1 MNNYTKNRSG
11 NLLRHIQGLTGEE
24 IANVVSYIMQNIP
37 DDLERN
43 TLIDDFGLSGLK
55 WFSQTFSEMVK
66 DDVNIDFEPIKKCL
80 IDYEY

>member
-1 MNNYTKNRSG
+1 MNLNGKGYIDHIISLISLHFMNNYTKNRSG
-11 NLLRHIQGLTGEE
+11 KLLRHIQGLTGEE

-55 WFSQTFSEMVK
+55 
-66 DDVNIDFEPIKKCL
+66 
-80 IDYEY
+80 

>member
-11 NLLRHIQGLTGEE
+11 KLLRHIQGLTGEE

-55 WFSQTFSEMVK
+55 
-66 DDVNIDFEPIKKCL
+66 
-80 IDYEY
+80 